1 MARPGELFG
10 AQGNRSPFKGGGD
23 DERADGGA
31 LCKGARELKTRR
43 KAHCLD
49 GEGKAERAQAILRL
63 LKARDYGRAACGLAQ
78 AKQGRKTN
86 LTELFSRSHIFTDI
100 FAAPVFFC
108 GSCQSCKLEN
118 TAFRKGNRRK
128 RCFSKGVLAEKTR
141 LSARLR
147 IRIRPGGN
155 TQSGGVG
162 RRGCR

>member
-1 MARPGELFG
+1 MTRPGELFG
-10 AQGNRSPFKGGGD
+10 AQAILRLLKAGTTMSGQTAARCAKG
-23 DERADGGA
+23 R
-31 LCKGARELKTRR
+31 KT
-43 KAHCLD
+43 HCLD

-108 GSCQSCKLEN
+108 GSCQSCKFEN
-118 TAFRKGNRRK
+118 TVFRKGNRRK

-147 IRIRPGGN
+147 IRIRPGGS